1 MNGNARIECPFAGSS
16 SSSSNKNP
24 DSDKYD
30 TENGVNLLS
39 DEGGKSY
46 EDVLQLEMVLK
57 AQKTY
62 SDVHDEHFFIII
74 HQVHELWF
82 KQILSDINSV
92 IEMFSTKR
100 ETDLV
105 DESHMKIINSRLYRV
120 VRILR
125 SLVDSITLLETM
137 SPSDFLNFRDVLSTA
152 SGFQSYQFRMLENKL
167 GLKKENRI
175 KYNKCHYTEVFDY
188 NPEYKKEL
196 QDVETSD
203 TLSSTIQKWLER
215 TPGLEK
221 DEFDFMNK
229 YKETVNEILK
239 SEKDS
244 IDKMSNASRKKYSVS
259 SFETRKMLFDSI
271 FEEELHNILMARGER
286 RFTHKAFC
294 GALMIKCYS
303 DEPRFHQPNSLLDH
317 LATIDSLLTK
327 WRYNHVLM
335 VQRMLGS
342 QQLGT
347 GGSSGYTYLRTTL
360 SDNYKIFLDL
370 FNLST
375 FIIRK
380 EYIPKL
386 TPEMISILRTHI

>member
-1 MNGNARIECPFAGSS
+1 MKHGFLLNFNFTTLTKMNGNARIECPFAGSS

-92 IEMFSTKR
+92 IEM
-100 ETDLV
+100 
-105 DESHMKIINSRLYRV
+105 V

-259 SFETRKMLFDSI
+259 SFETQEKD
-271 FEEELHNILMARGER
+271 
-286 RFTHKAFC
+286 
-294 GALMIKCYS
+294 
-303 DEPRFHQPNSLLDH
+303 PRFHQPNSLLDH